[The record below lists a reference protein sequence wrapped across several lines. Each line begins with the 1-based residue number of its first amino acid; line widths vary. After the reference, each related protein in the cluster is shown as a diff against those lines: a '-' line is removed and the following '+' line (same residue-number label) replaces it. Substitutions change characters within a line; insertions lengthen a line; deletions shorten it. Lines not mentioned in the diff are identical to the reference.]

1 MLDANLLLKMAHC
14 SNLSLAHVSRIL
26 EFLKQLFSQAL
37 AAHRRSHLLQL
48 SVAHASQ
55 SRAVDAGLLY
65 ARPASLQLR
74 TQSSSLRSKYAEHT
88 TQCDRVMHRERTMSC
103 GVLCQC
109 GGEGSV
115 RARCSSSCRFAV
127 KLSARASLRMS
138 VSAVISYMSNS

>member
-14 SNLSLAHVSRIL
+14 SNLSLAHFSRIL
-26 EFLKQLFSQAL
+26 EFLKQLFSQSL

-74 TQSSSLRSKYAEHT
+74 TQSSSLHRKYAE
-88 TQCDRVMHRERTMSC
+88 D
-103 GVLCQC
+103 
-109 GGEGSV
+109 
-115 RARCSSSCRFAV
+115 
-127 KLSARASLRMS
+127 K
-138 VSAVISYMSNS
+138 NN